1 MVRSIKDKINKI
13 KNVTERV
20 KKLKPLRRS
29 VKGKIITSFK
39 SRFDL

>member
-1 MVRSIKDKINKI
+1 MVRSIKDELNKT

-20 KKLKPLRRS
+20 IKLKPLRRS
-29 VKGKIITSFK
+29 VKRKMITHFK